1 MILLQQSV
9 CPSRTL
15 YRKYVNGRPT
25 ENRIDYNTQSV
36 CFHHCVIP
44 LWPFSRSFVVVV
56 FFCRCRLGSNGHKPS
71 DGNNKKEKVKYMTVT
86 NRVYV
91 STVNGEGTGKR
102 IGDLR
107 ILGHSQVLVLSVDV
121 FTALSNIT
129 YGNLKKDN

>member
-1 MILLQQSV
+1 MCHSV
-9 CPSRTL
+9 CSHFH
-15 YRKYVNGRPT
+15 GRLLF
-25 ENRIDYNTQSV
+25 
-36 CFHHCVIP
+36 C
-44 LWPFSRSFVVVV
+44 
-56 FFCRCRLGSNGHKPS
+56 FFCRYRLGSNGHNN
-71 DGNNKKEKVKYMTVT
+71 GNNKKENVMYMTVT